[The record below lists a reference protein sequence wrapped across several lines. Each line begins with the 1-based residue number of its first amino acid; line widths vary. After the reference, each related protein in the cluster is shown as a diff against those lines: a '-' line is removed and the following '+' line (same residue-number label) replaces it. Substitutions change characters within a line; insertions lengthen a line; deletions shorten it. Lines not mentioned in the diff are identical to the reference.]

1 MTEVAPLLREQFD
14 RLQDVA
20 LVDRGVNATF
30 QRRAF
35 ILEVIFWLDVVSI
48 VALPVSSPTCE
59 ETCQ

>member
-35 ILEVIFWLDVVSI
+35 ILEVIFWLDVVPI
-48 VALPVSSPTCE
+48 VALPVSPPTCE